1 MSDPDRRVVVLYD
14 GDCGFC
20 KVALAALLWWDRAR
34 LLDPAPIESDRG
46 ARLLA
51 HMSVVERLAS
61 WHLVDGTGAVRSGG
75 AGAPVLFDRLPG
87 GTPLARVAAR
97 FPRTTS
103 HAYDWVASHRS
114 KLGRLFPART
124 RARAARVVAG
134 REANEGDHR
143 AESRP
148 DPPGATR
155 HSAFRST

>member
-20 KVALAALLWWDRAR
+20 KVTLAALLQWDRAR

-51 HMSVVERLAS
+51 HMSVGQRLAS
-61 WHLVDGTGAVRSGG
+61 WHLVDRTGAVRSGG
-75 AGAPVLFDRLPG
+75 AAAPVLFDSLPG
-87 GTPLARVAAR
+87 GAPLARVAAR

-114 KLGRLFPART
+114 QLGRLFPART
-124 RARAARVVAG
+124 RAWAARVVAG
-134 REANEGDHR
+134 REPNEGDR
-143 AESRP
+143 GSERRP
-148 DPPGATR
+148 DPAGPTR
-155 HSAFRST
+155 DSASRST